1 MLHRR
6 LSATVQHIADLGT
19 RRQTVVSLI
28 LNIPVVVSCNVIKS
42 KELHVQV
49 SSLIV
54 NTSVDYKFSVIK

>member
-42 KELHVQV
+42 KELHVQA